1 MPDGRKAEPERNH
14 SGAGDAIYQDPDEY
28 SGNPLS
34 GWQTAGEYL
43 SGYVKD
49 KLTTA
54 ILRAEEEPEQFTRNV
69 EALRTVQPEP
79 LTRRTSA
86 FPGNTVDTAGRD
98 QDFMYET
105 FKTAGYNRNGRYAV
119 ELEFSKFSG
128 AYFISGKSAEK
139 SSVTANQTYGTG
151 RMNAYE
157 ILEASL
163 NLRFCGGKDRM
174 DYVDE
179 NGEDKVKYVLNKR
192 KPSLPV
198 KNRRRSKGSL
208 NDGCLPTQSV
218 GRG

>member
-1 MPDGRKAEPERNH
+1 MYKRQWLYQMPDGRKAEPEEII
-14 SGAGDAIYQDPDEY
+14 AELGDAIYQDPDEY

-54 ILRAEEEPEQFTRNV
+54 ILRAEEEPERFTRNV

-79 LTRRTSA
+79 LTPQDISFSLGT
-86 FPGNTVDTAGRD
+86 PWIPLDVY

-163 NLRFCGGKDRM
+163 NLRFVEVKDRM

-179 NGEDKVKYVLNKR
+179 NGEDKV
-192 KPSLPV
+192 
-198 KNRRRSKGSL
+198 
-208 NDGCLPTQSV
+208 CLLYTSDAADEL
-218 GRG
+218 